1 MGFVDLHC
9 HPLPGVDDGVRTAEE
24 GAALLVGLA
33 ALGFDTVVATPHVR
47 SGLWDNRVDTRDAAL
62 GVLTPALDAA
72 RARGDALPELLL
84 AGEHMFDDVLHGLL
98 QKGEALTYPGGG
110 AALVEFPYESLP
122 FRVELQ
128 LWRMAKGGVR
138 PVVAHPERYVPVQQ
152 SDEKMEELTGAGAW
166 GLLDVMSLVGAY
178 GRRAQAAAERL
189 LAKGAYVAA
198 CSDAHKPA
206 DLPVLREAIEALRRR
221 AGDAGV
227 ERLLSEG
234 PRRVLA
240 AGRREPTAAGGATQ
254 QRR

>member
-9 HPLPGVDDGVRTAEE
+9 HPLPGIDDGVRTAEE
-24 GAALLVGLA
+24 GAALLVGLR
-33 ALGFDTVVATPHVR
+33 ALGFETVVATPHVR
-47 SGLWDNRVDTRDAAL
+47 NGLWDNRIDTRDGALAAL
-62 GVLTPALDAA
+62 APALDAA
-72 RARGDALPELLL
+72 RARGEALPELLL

-128 LWRMAKGGVR
+128 LWRMAKGGGR

-189 LAKGAYVAA
+189 LSRGQYLAA
-198 CSDAHKPA
+198 CTDAHKPA
-206 DLPVLREAIEALRRR
+206 DVPVVREAIEALRRR
-221 AGDAGV
+221 VGDAGV
-227 ERLLSEG
+227 ERLLVEG

-240 AGRREPTAAGGATQ
+240 AARREPPVSAPQGQ